1 MVLGPTFKQLSSSS
15 YLQPVNITRDFV
27 VVYLAEML
35 PPEKRNVQ
43 MRVEYTDREREK
55 RKFGNGEEERTRCVV
70 LTLRTVTYLKAN

>member
-15 YLQPVNITRDFV
+15 YLQPVNIIRDFV

-70 LTLRTVTYLKAN
+70 LRLRTVTYLKAN